1 MHTDNRTYEELVA
14 DAGRS
19 LVGSRTW
26 NRSQVDRWVKQ
37 VYGPLARSWGRD
49 DTEVVIGLE
58 VNGVRSRLGSGKAR
72 VVMYRDGKPDG
83 PPRGAYKEAFLNT
96 FIRPLEAKVKM
107 EEENKRQVAL
117 IKAKAEAL
125 AEDVAFEHMQT
136 LANPEAT
143 QEQRSV
149 ASEALETYSKNHP
162 LNSK

>member
-1 MHTDNRTYEELVA
+1 MDERTYEELVA

-58 VNGVRSRLGSGKAR
+58 VNGTRSRLGSGKAR
-72 VVMYRDGKPDG
+72 VQPDG

-107 EEENKRQVAL
+107 EEENKRQQTL
-117 IKAKAEAL
+117 IKAKAEAVVAAKV
-125 AEDVAFEHMQT
+125 AEYTAVVKNPDATFEERF
-136 LANPEAT
+136 AAD
-143 QEQRSV
+143 
-149 ASEALETYSKNHP
+149 EALEQYNANLSK
-162 LNSK
+162 